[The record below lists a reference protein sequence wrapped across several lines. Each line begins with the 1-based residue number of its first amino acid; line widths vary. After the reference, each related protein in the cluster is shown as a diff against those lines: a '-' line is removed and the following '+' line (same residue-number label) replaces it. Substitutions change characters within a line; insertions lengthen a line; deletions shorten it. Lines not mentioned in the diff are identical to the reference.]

1 MDGEANGGAIAGPV
15 ASKGLTAAQAESLV
29 QILTKDRPI
38 ELVDEEKLALI
49 QLFGTSFLDQ
59 AQ

>member
-1 MDGEANGGAIAGPV
+1 M

-59 AQ
+59 AK